1 MISYYIK
8 QYNMY
13 SRQKT
18 KFLVSLDYVRNV
30 HSLTKLSFDY
40 IRKMFGRELTVRNA
54 STRI

>member
-18 KFLVSLDYVRNV
+18 KSLVSLDYVRNV

-40 IRKMFGRELTVRNA
+40 IRKMFGRELTVRNT